1 MSIFKIGC
9 TDKPVETVTEDCFNV
24 STYVDG
30 LCTFIKTC
38 ETPMTISIQGDW
50 GSGKTS
56 MMNMIKENTS
66 DKVVPVW
73 FNTWQFS
80 QFDLGDNLVFSMIE
94 VLMSQL
100 DAGNQFLEKLKPA
113 FMNGLKKGAIALT
126 DYTTSGKVAEYL
138 EKLLESQQNYAEDII
153 KLKKRFQD
161 AVNEKIEKDN
171 KERVVVFVDD
181 LDRLQPSK
189 AVELLEVLKL
199 FLDCENCVF
208 VLAVDYEVVTLGIKQ
223 KFGNDVSEEKGK
235 SFFDKIIQLP
245 FKMPVAQ
252 YDIKNYVKKTLER
265 MSLNSDDATVDT
277 FVDLI
282 RTSIGFNP
290 RSMKRLFNTYQL
302 LDIISKSTVVDIED
316 NVRQRI
322 LFATICMQMRFE
334 NLYKYFAS
342 NSSAIDAEE
351 LSVYSADDAS
361 LKISEDED
369 FVAVIADT
377 TNDTDKEI
385 KSIVSFMKKFLVA
398 IQQDDNNEISDNE
411 IATLRSVIK
420 CSMVTSVS
428 ETQEE
433 QEDIER
439 QYRYENRKL
448 AERAETVLKSKY
460 GEFKRWLPKKAREG
474 VKISDVSY
482 SKVFAT
488 KYGIDIS
495 LEYYLKRIN
504 SNSVS
509 VTISIYDKSSNLDNF
524 HMYLTERPLDCYD
537 IKPGINI
544 WGGYIYDSVLIVDI
558 HNDESDILIAKEWEK
573 AYCSLKKHLCN

>member
-9 TDKPVETVTEDCFNV
+9 TDKPVENVTEDCFNV

-66 DKVVPVW
+66 DNVVSVW

-100 DAGNQFLEKLKPA
+100 DAGNQFFEKLKPA

-126 DYTTSGKVAEYL
+126 DYTTSGKIAEYL

-153 KLKKRFQD
+153 KLKNRFQD
-161 AVNEKIEKDN
+161 AVNEKIQKEG

-252 YDIKNYVKKTLER
+252 YDIKNYVRKTLER
-265 MSLNSDDATVDT
+265 MSLNSDDITVDT

-302 LDIISKSTVVDIED
+302 LDIISKSTVIGIED
-316 NVRQRI
+316 SIRQRI

-342 NSSAIDAEE
+342 NSSSVDAEE
-351 LSVYSADDAS
+351 LSVYAAEDAV
-361 LKISEDED
+361 LKILEDQD
-369 FVAVIADT
+369 FIAIITDS
-377 TNDTDKEI
+377 NCDTDKEV
-385 KSIVSFMKKFLVA
+385 KSIVSFMKKFLNT
-398 IQQDDNNEISDNE
+398 IQQDNNNEISEDE
-411 IATLRSVIK
+411 VETLRSVIK

-428 ETQEE
+428 ETPED

-439 QYRYENRKL
+439 QYRRENNYIAKNASLYLDMNYGKL
-448 AERAETVLKSKY
+448 KPWHPR
-460 GEFKRWLPKKAREG
+460 KAREG

-482 SKVFAT
+482 SKVFDTVYGT
-488 KYGIDIS
+488 KIS
-495 LEYYLKRIN
+495 LEYYLTRI
-504 SNSVS
+504 SSTTIG
-509 VTISIYDKSSNLDNF
+509 VTIAVYDKSSNLDKF
-524 HMYLTERPLDCYD
+524 HMHLTNNPIDCYD
-537 IKPGINI
+537 IVPNINI
-544 WGGYIYDSVLIVDI
+544 WGGYVYENILLVDV
-558 HNDESDILIAKEWEK
+558 NDTEGARLIAKEWEK
-573 AYCSLKKHLCN
+573 AYCSLKKHLSN